1 MIDDYVRRIHS
12 RFASAGYKVE
22 EDEIRRRLDLLI
34 NEFKVPVN
42 EAVRSVTNYFLKELD
57 LSPDNLVAKR
67 ESPEVKISEID
78 EPGRWVTVKVKIVQL
93 WESESENISQVGL
106 AGDETGTIKFVIWR
120 KSGKPTVEEGKSYVL
135 RNVVTDSF
143 MGRMQININKLSE
156 IEEIDEDIE
165 VSSSQIEVVGAL
177 VAIQSNS
184 GLITRCPECNRVL
197 SKNVCPEHGKV
208 EGIYDLRI
216 KGVIDN
222 GESVFEVI
230 LNEENLKHLTGMDV
244 ESAKKMAEDSL
255 DRTSVLDYLKN
266 LLFGRYLKISG
277 TRMGRYMLVNE
288 VDFITSVDSEEL
300 EKLLEVV

>member
-1 MIDDYVRRIHS
+1 MDDHVRRIRS
-12 RFASAGYKVE
+12 RFESAGYQID
-22 EDEIRRRLDLLI
+22 EDEIRRRLNLLI

-57 LSPDNLVAKR
+57 LSPDKLVAKR

-78 EPGRWVTVKVKIVQL
+78 EPGRWVTVRVKIVQL

-120 KSGKPTVEEGKSYVL
+120 KSGKPSVEEGKSYVFS
-135 RNVVTDSF
+135 NVVTDSF

-156 IEEIDEDIE
+156 IQEIEEDIQ
-165 VSSSQIEVVGAL
+165 VASSQIEIVGAL

-197 SKNVCPEHGKV
+197 SKNICPEHGKV
-208 EGIYDLRI
+208 EGVYDLRI
-216 KGVIDN
+216 KGVVDN

-244 ESAKKMAEDSL
+244 ESAKKMAEETL
-255 DRTSVLDYLKN
+255 DRSSVLDYLKN

-277 TRMGRYMLVNE
+277 ARLGRYLLVNQ
-288 VDFITSVDSEEL
+288 VDFITSVDTEEL